1 MNKSQLNFKTL
12 IGKIESESLD
22 SFSPKW
28 IQVKVLQTGERRL
41 KYQIVPALLT
51 WQLLSLTSRS
61 ENKKMKKKIMI
72 KKLILML
79 TYLIRQNYQ
88 MKVITIEISIMMKM
102 MKVQTVDNDKR
113 KLTLNNIYWFMH
125 F

>member
-1 MNKSQLNFKTL
+1 M
-12 IGKIESESLD
+12 
-22 SFSPKW
+22 
-28 IQVKVLQTGERRL
+28 LQTGERRL

-102 MKVQTVDNDKR
+102 TLDVQSKIEEFCGFLEGRVWWLGDR
-113 KLTLNNIYWFMH
+113 QLGAR
-125 F
+125 